1 MMKVY
6 RITKTQYADDLNGTG
21 SKLFGGRW
29 NHIDTPCIYTSE
41 NRALAVLE
49 YSVNI
54 AMDFIPRALS
64 LCTFEMDE
72 SKIYEL
78 KPEDLPGNWGDTPVP
93 KATQDFGTGLLQ
105 QKHGILKIPSI
116 IIPQEFNYI
125 LNPLAEKINFKFLD
139 SKDFIFDL
147 RIKTNGPID

>member
-1 MMKVY
+1 MKVY
-6 RITKTQYADDLNGTG
+6 RISKTQYKDDLNGTG

-64 LCTFEMDE
+64 ISTFEIDE
-72 SKIYEL
+72 NQIYEL
-78 KPEDLPGNWGDTPVP
+78 TLADLPGNWNLTPAP
-93 KATQDFGTGLLQ
+93 RSTRDFGTKLLQ
-105 QKHGILKIPSI
+105 KKYGVLKIPSI
-116 IIPQEFNYI
+116 VIPQEFNYI
-125 LNPLAEKINFKFLD
+125 LNPLAEKLSYKLLD
-139 SKDFIFDL
+139 NEDFIYDL
-147 RIKTNGPID
+147 RIKANT